1 MGLANQT
8 TMLRDETLSI
18 GKLLEKTMM
27 EKYGP
32 AALKE
37 HYMVMD
43 TICDATQVRLCLRWC
58 HTAGDWLWSSLIW
71 RLSGRGLAVDCSL
84 GCRPPAVPHSWV
96 EVVVLDPLG

>member
-43 TICDATQVRLCLRWC
+43 TICDATQVCFGLGWPWSRLIGAR
-58 HTAGDWLWSSLIW
+58 AGEKEGWLQWP
-71 RLSGRGLAVDCSL
+71 RAAC
-84 GCRPPAVPHSWV
+84 
-96 EVVVLDPLG
+96 

>member
-43 TICDATQVRLCLRWC
+43 TICDATQVCSCDR
-58 HTAGDWLWSSLIW
+58 
-71 RLSGRGLAVDCSL
+71 SL
-84 GCRPPAVPHSWV
+84 GWRPPVTPHRWV
-96 EVVVLDPLG
+96 AVVVLVQLG